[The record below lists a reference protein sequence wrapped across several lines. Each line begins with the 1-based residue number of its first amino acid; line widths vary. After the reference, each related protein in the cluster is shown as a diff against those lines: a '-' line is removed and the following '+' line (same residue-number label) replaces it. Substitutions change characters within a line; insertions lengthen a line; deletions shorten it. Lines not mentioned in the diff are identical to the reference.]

1 MVKRL
6 RIINIAQP
14 FYFFLVSE
22 YQPVPEFIN
31 DDGL

>member
-14 FYFFLVSE
+14 FYLFLVSE
-22 YQPVPEFIN
+22 YQSVSELIN